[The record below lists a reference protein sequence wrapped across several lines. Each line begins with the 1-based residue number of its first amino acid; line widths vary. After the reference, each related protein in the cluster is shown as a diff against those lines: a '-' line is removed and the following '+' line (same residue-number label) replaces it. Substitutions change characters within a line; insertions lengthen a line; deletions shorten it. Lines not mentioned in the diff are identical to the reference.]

1 MISIKGNSAGDPD
14 YYYYFYDWEIKGVD
28 CISERIPITAH
39 VDNCDEIKFFISNEF
54 MIYPNPASDFIT
66 IELNE
71 AIPTKL
77 NIFSLD
83 GRLLR
88 DYYFS
93 NNKFVLDVS
102 NLTPGT
108 YLLRLSNDNGTS
120 QKIFGVFH

>member
-1 MISIKGNSAGDPD
+1 
-14 YYYYFYDWEIKGVD
+14 
-28 CISERIPITAH
+28 
-39 VDNCDEIKFFISNEF
+39 

>member
-1 MISIKGNSAGDPD
+1 M
-14 YYYYFYDWEIKGVD
+14 
-28 CISERIPITAH
+28 CIRDRPITAH

-108 YLLRLSNDNGTS
+108 YLLKMCIRDRPR
-120 QKIFGVFH
+120 